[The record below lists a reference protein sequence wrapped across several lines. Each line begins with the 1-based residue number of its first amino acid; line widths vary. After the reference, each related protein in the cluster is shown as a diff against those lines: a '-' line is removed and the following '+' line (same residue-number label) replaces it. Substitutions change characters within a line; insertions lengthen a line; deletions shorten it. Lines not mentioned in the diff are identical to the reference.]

1 MMLQTDEFHI
11 CTHTWGETSLPP
23 LLMLHGFLGTG
34 EDWRAIAERLATNF
48 YVIAPDIPGHGST
61 QATNTNAD
69 NTNADLLALPLSM
82 ERVAHAMLGTLDAL
96 GIERSYLCGYSMGGR
111 LALYLALRFPE
122 RFRAALILSATAGL
136 QTEEERRIRQDS
148 DEKLAQRLETEPFE
162 QFLTFWYNQPLF
174 ASLREHFS
182 LEELVQKRQISNSQ
196 GAALSLRGMGTGAQP
211 PLWNELSH
219 NRIPVTFASGA
230 LDKKF
235 TALAEELHARTP
247 SSALEIIP
255 NAGHALHLESAEAVV
270 RLCNRFLSPYQS
282 TTDGNTHNH

>member
-1 MMLQTDEFHI
+1 MMMLQTDEFHI
-11 CTHTWGETSLPP
+11 CTHLWGEASLPP

-34 EDWRAIAERLATNF
+34 EDWRGIAERLATNF

-69 NTNADLLALPLSM
+69 NTNADLLMLPLSM
-82 ERVAHAMLGTLDAL
+82 ERVAYAMLGALDTL
-96 GIERSYLCGYSMGGR
+96 GIERAYLCGYSMGGR
-111 LALYLALRFPE
+111 LALYLTLRFPE

-136 QTEEERRIRQDS
+136 RTEEERRIRQDS
-148 DEKLAQRLETEPFE
+148 DEKLAQRLETETFE

-182 LEELVQKRQISNSQ
+182 LKELVQKRQGTKRQ
-196 GAALSLRGMGTGAQP
+196 GTHSRNAALSLRGMGTGTQP
-211 PLWNELSH
+211 PLWDELSH
-219 NRIPVTFASGA
+219 NHVPITFATGA

-270 RLCNRFLSPYQS
+270 RLCNRFL
-282 TTDGNTHNH
+282 